1 MIRFEE
7 FGKFRMQVMSNP
19 FDIANQPILTI
30 TNISLDPGEGFAPRA
45 IFDGKIVY
53 AICSSEIPMPNFP
66 IDLGSE
72 VKKPELVDIRE
83 FEKISLV
90 AAEVLNVLG
99 DKEPT
104 EIEVN
109 LGKELG
115 VQSLFLKKM
124 DPELDLRGKS
134 VIVVTNIE
142 PPPGTS
148 HLFFLL
154 SFSDIK
160 GFSNPLIASS
170 SLPAGERFVLNF
182 NFNRVGFF

>member
-7 FGKFRMQVMSNP
+7 FAKFRMQVMSNP
-19 FDIANQPILTI
+19 FDIFNQPILTI

-45 IFDGKIVY
+45 IFDGKIVH
-53 AICSSEIPMPNFP
+53 AICASETPMPNFP

-72 VKKPELVDIRE
+72 VEKPELVDIRE

-90 AAEVLNVLG
+90 AAEVLNVVE
-99 DKEPT
+99 DKEPR

-115 VQSLFLKKM
+115 VQSVFLKNM
-124 DPELDLRGKS
+124 NPDLDLRGKS

-142 PPPGTS
+142 APLEDG

-154 SFSDIK
+154 TFSDIK

-170 SLPAGERFVLNF
+170 PLPSGEQFRLNF
-182 NFNRVGFF
+182 

>member
-7 FGKFRMQVMSNP
+7 FGKFRMQVMTNP
-19 FDIANQPILTI
+19 FDIANQAILTI

-45 IFDGKIVY
+45 IFDGKIVH
-53 AICSSEIPMPNFP
+53 AIGSSETPMPNFP
-66 IDLGSE
+66 IDLASE
-72 VKKPELVDIRE
+72 VKKPDLVDIRE

-90 AAEVLNVLG
+90 AAEVLNVEE

-115 VQSLFLKKM
+115 VQSLFLKNM
-124 DPELDLRGKS
+124 NPDLKLKGKS

-142 PPPGTS
+142 APLGAT

-154 SFSDIK
+154 SFSDLR

-170 SLPAGERFVLNF
+170 SLPSGERFRLNL
-182 NFNRVGFF
+182 